1 MDLNGADRLL
11 NFKYSAINSVFIMS
25 PVYRCLAGSLGHVE
39 AGKLVG
45 SSYKEAN
52 IKDHFNYTLANNLGN
67 SYTQNEYFMM
77 TMFDKIIYEIVWN
90 VVGRFRQKDF
100 KKLGEDVS
108 VDRLYSNGDT
118 SIYYI
123 PSLL

>member
-39 AGKLVG
+39 AGKFFG

-52 IKDHFNYTLANNLGN
+52 IKDHFNYTLSNNLGN